1 MNFDVDKLQSAD
13 ILLFSGL
20 KKDAEGKDWMS
31 LAIMFLTNSKVT
43 HAALYQDQGEIIEET
58 PPMVRTYKLDRSDKR
73 FHGREIYI
81 NRLNNQQFF
90 PAPVIKA
97 ATTYLNQE
105 TPYAFNNLYLLGL
118 ILLYKK
124 FNHNILTKRVMIKIY
139 KSLATRII
147 DYINQHKT
155 PGKSPMV
162 CSQFVFQCYED
173 AGEGYHL
180 KIGKASWKE
189 SLLAN
194 VNNLSLLEQIISH
207 VQVNS
212 LTLETPNRTGID
224 LEIQNIPSQTEEE
237 LAQELLEAHQSNEV
251 ATNDEID
258 DELAVAVHEFGQAA
272 YLAESRAENNR
283 PVILEKSN
291 ELACELNISPGLSFL
306 KIKEAYFVTPEDLL
320 NNCDNLVQVC
330 VIKM

>member
-1 MNFDVDKLQSAD
+1 MMNFDVDQLQTAD
-13 ILLFSGL
+13 ILLFSG
-20 KKDAEGKDWMS
+20 KKDRTS
-31 LAIMFLTNSKVT
+31 QAIMWLTNSKVT

-58 PPMVRTYKLDRSDKR
+58 PPSVKTYKLGSDQR
-73 FHGREIYI
+73 FHGREIYV
-81 NRLNNQQFF
+81 NRLNSQPFF
-90 PAPVIKA
+90 PTPVIKA

-105 TPYAFNNLYLLGL
+105 TPPPYAQNNLYLLGL

-124 FNHNILTKRVMIKIY
+124 FQPNILIKRVMIKIY

-147 DYINQHKT
+147 DYINQHKS
-155 PGKSPMV
+155 PGNSPMI

-180 KIGKASWKE
+180 KIKKASWKE
-189 SLLAN
+189 SLLVN
-194 VNNLSLLEQIISH
+194 ENNLSVVEQVISH
-207 VQVNS
+207 VQRNS
-212 LTLETPNRTGID
+212 LTLQGLNQTGVD
-224 LEIQNIPSQTEEE
+224 LDVQNIPLQTEEE
-237 LAQELLEAHQSNEV
+237 LAQELLEALKSNEV
-251 ATNDEID
+251 GTTDEID

-283 PVILEKSN
+283 PVMLEKSN
-291 ELACELNISPGLSFL
+291 ELACDLNITPGLSFL

>member
-1 MNFDVDKLQSAD
+1 MMNFDVDKLQSAD
-13 ILLFSGL
+13 ILLFSGS
-20 KKDAEGKDWMS
+20 KKDDEGKDWIS
-31 LAIMFLTNSKVT
+31 QAIMFLTNSKVT
-43 HAALYQDQGEIIEET
+43 HAALYREQGEIIEET
-58 PPMVRTYKLDRSDKR
+58 PPMVQTYKLGSDER

-81 NRLNNQQFF
+81 NRLNSQQFF

-97 ATTYLNQE
+97 ATTYFNQK
-105 TPYAFNNLYLLGL
+105 TPYAFNNMYLLGL

-124 FNHNILTKRVMIKIY
+124 FNPNILTKRVMIKIY

-147 DYINQHKT
+147 DYINQHKS

-180 KIGKASWKE
+180 KIRKSSWKE
-189 SLLAN
+189 PLLAN
-194 VNNLSLLEQIISH
+194 ENNLSVVEQVISH
-207 VQVNS
+207 VQRNP
-212 LTLETPNRTGID
+212 LTFEPLNQTGVD
-224 LEIQNIPSQTEEE
+224 LHIQNIPLQTDEE
-237 LAQELLEAHQSNEV
+237 LAQELLEALQSNKV
-251 ATNDEID
+251 GTTDEID

-283 PVILEKSN
+283 PVMLEKSN
-291 ELACELNISPGLSFL
+291 QLACDLNISQGLSFL